1 MRHNTLPALLTA
13 QAARFG
19 DRTLFRA
26 DGVAWTYAQAPRIA
40 AVAAGRLAALGLER
54 GDHLGILA
62 ANSAG
67 MMALLLGCLWSGV
80 VAVPINTQA
89 KAPQIRHI
97 AQRTGLRVLVGDAG
111 LIAEIPP
118 GIAVPD
124 LATYDLAS
132 LPDAMPQDAADLAAG
147 DTAAILFTSGTTGM
161 PKGVC
166 CPQAQL
172 AWWGANTA
180 ALLDVT
186 ADDTLCTA
194 LPLFHVNALNTFYQ
208 ALLHGAAMVLLP
220 RFSVSGFWPAMT
232 AAGATVT
239 YLLGAMVPMLLSRPA
254 DGLERAHRLRA
265 ALAPGVPAHLHAAL
279 FERTGLRL
287 LDGYGSTETNFVIGA
302 PLDRQRPGLLGPVVA
317 GFTARVADEHDAE
330 VPDGT
335 PGELLL
341 RHDHPFAFATGY
353 IGQPNETVQ
362 AWRNLWFHTGDRVG
376 RDADG
381 WFRFAG
387 RIKDSIRRRGEN
399 ISAHEVEQV
408 LLAHPAI
415 AAAAVFPV
423 RSDLAEDEVMAAVV
437 PRPGSAPMASDMT
450 AFAAARLPRFAVP
463 RYIAFRDALPLTAN
477 GKVAKHELIA
487 AGVGADTWDA
497 QADLA
502 PEQGA

>member
-1 MRHNTLPALLTA
+1 MRHSTLPALLTA
-13 QAARFG
+13 QAERFG

-26 DGVAWTYAQAPRIA
+26 DGAAWTYAQAPRIA
-40 AVAAGRLAALGLER
+40 AIAAGRLAALGLRR
-54 GDHLGILA
+54 GDHVGILA

-97 AQRTGLRVLVGDAG
+97 AERTGLRVLIGDAG
-111 LIAEIPP
+111 LLAEVPP
-118 GIAVPD
+118 GIATHD
-124 LATYDLAS
+124 LANLA
-132 LPDAMPQDAADLAAG
+132 DAAPQDAADLAAG

-180 ALLDVT
+180 ALLGVT
-186 ADDTLCTA
+186 AGDTLCTA

-220 RFSVSGFWPAMT
+220 RFSVSGFWAAM
-232 AAGATVT
+232 ADAGATVT
-239 YLLGAMVPMLLSRPA
+239 YLLGAMVPMLLSRPP
-254 DGLERAHRLRA
+254 DGHERAHRLRV
-265 ALAPGVPAHLHAAL
+265 ALAPGMPAHLHTVL

-302 PLDRQRPGLLGPVVA
+302 PLDRQRLGLLGPVVA
-317 GFTARVADEHDAE
+317 GFTARVADAHDAA
-330 VPDGT
+330 VPAGT

-353 IGQPNETVQ
+353 IGQPDETVA
-362 AWRNLWFHTGDRVG
+362 AWRNLWFHTGDRVV
-376 RDADG
+376 READG

-423 RSDLAEDEVMAAVV
+423 RSELAEDEVMAAVV
-437 PRPGSAPMASDMT
+437 LHPGPAPSAPDIT
-450 AFAAARLPRFAVP
+450 DFAAARLPRFAVP
-463 RYIAFRDALPLTAN
+463 RYIAIRDALPLTAN

-487 AGVGADTWDA
+487 AGVTPDTWDA
-497 QADLA
+497 QASLA
-502 PEQGA
+502 PGQGA